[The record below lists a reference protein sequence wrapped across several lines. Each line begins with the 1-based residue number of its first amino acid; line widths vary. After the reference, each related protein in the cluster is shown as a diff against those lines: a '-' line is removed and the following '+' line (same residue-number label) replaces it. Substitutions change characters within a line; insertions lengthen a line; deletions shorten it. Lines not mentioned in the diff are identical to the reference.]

1 MGSYVAGE
9 SCLTC
14 CRRCRCC
21 CCVCGRCGLT
31 NRSTAVADAEPP
43 PPMIPVANRGP
54 RFESILATSRDSRFS
69 SFKKADVD
77 MCQSL
82 LFRPT
87 AINQPS
93 LQPSATRLNG
103 FEIFHPFFPRE
114 ISFFQEYSF
123 LRSLAL
129 LFLEKNF
136 RTVFLSSFWLF
147 LFKGE
152 ETKCRVGSLLG
163 FSNCNGDFRRGKCA
177 SGEKRSSRE
186 IIWNMCARICF
197 REEKKLLIK
206 ARESFRLIEFCLIF
220 YGERFFLSSVWGQ
233 GSDVFSIKIYTWTLT
248 VDININ
254 FEFQLLKLNENVA
267 RFCFF
272 EFKFKTSPL
281 PLSPSPPKI
290 QI

>member
-1 MGSYVAGE
+1 MRSLHRQWFRLRIAV
-9 SCLTC
+9 
-14 CRRCRCC
+14 R
-21 CCVCGRCGLT
+21 GLKA
-31 NRSTAVADAEPP
+31 SSPPAETPGFPP
-43 PPMIPVANRGP
+43 LKKPTWICAKAFSSAQQP
-54 RFESILATSRDSRFS
+54 STSRRFNHQQHVSTDSRSFTPSSLEKYLFS
-69 SFKKADVD
+69 
-77 MCQSL
+77 
-82 LFRPT
+82 
-87 AINQPS
+87 
-93 LQPSATRLNG
+93 
-103 FEIFHPFFPRE
+103 
-114 ISFFQEYSF
+114 SF

-220 YGERFFLSSVWGQ
+220 YGERGKRFFLSSVWGQ

>member
-1 MGSYVAGE
+1 MKEGRRIWLAFDDTSGNKEMGSYVAGE

-114 ISFFQEYSF
+114 ISFFQLFAFIGSF
-123 LRSLAL
+123 IFRKEFSNGSYRVFGYFYLREKKRSVGLVP
-129 LFLEKNF
+129 FLDFRIVMVIFVEGSARVEKNEARGRLF
-136 RTVFLSSFWLF
+136 GICAREYVFA
-147 LFKGE
+147 
-152 ETKCRVGSLLG
+152 R
-163 FSNCNGDFRRGKCA
+163 
-177 SGEKRSSRE
+177 KRS
-186 IIWNMCARICF
+186 F
-197 REEKKLLIK
+197 
-206 ARESFRLIEFCLIF
+206 
-220 YGERFFLSSVWGQ
+220 
-233 GSDVFSIKIYTWTLT
+233 
-248 VDININ
+248 
-254 FEFQLLKLNENVA
+254 
-267 RFCFF
+267 
-272 EFKFKTSPL
+272 
-281 PLSPSPPKI
+281 
-290 QI
+290 